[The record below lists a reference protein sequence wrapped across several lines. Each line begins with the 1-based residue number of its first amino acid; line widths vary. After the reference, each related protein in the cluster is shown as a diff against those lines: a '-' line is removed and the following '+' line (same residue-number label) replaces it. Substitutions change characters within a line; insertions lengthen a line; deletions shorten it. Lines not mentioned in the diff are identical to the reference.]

1 MPKNAATGI
10 RPYSWSSL
18 DPAGEAAGPPVSPEP
33 PLGAVPSGA
42 PVQSYRWSELG
53 GEGGPGREAADAAR
67 GDEILAEARRQAEQ
81 LLSDASEEVR
91 RLADTARREGLEAGR
106 TEGRAALEEAAGLL
120 FGAAEELA
128 GYKEALF
135 REARGQVVELSLA
148 LVNRVLGP
156 LAARDEA
163 AVVRVVERA
172 LQLLSDRETLT
183 LRVHPDDLR
192 SLVEAKPR
200 VLESF
205 DGIQKLTVL
214 DDPAVKRG
222 GCLVQTP
229 TAEIDARLDSQLAEL
244 ARSLRSS

>member
-10 RPYSWSSL
+10 RPYSWSPL
-18 DPAGEAAGPPVSPEP
+18 DPAGEAAGSPVSPEP
-33 PLGAVPSGA
+33 SLGAVPTEA
-42 PVQSYRWSELG
+42 PVQSYRWRELG
-53 GEGGPGREAADAAR
+53 GEGAPGREAVAL
-67 GDEILAEARRQAEQ
+67 GDEILAEARRQAET
-81 LLSDASEEVR
+81 LLGGAREEVR
-91 RLADTARREGLEAGR
+91 RLADTARSEGLEAGR
-106 TEGRAALEEAAGLL
+106 IEGRAALEEAAGLL

-148 LVNRVLGP
+148 LVNRLLGP

-163 AVVRVVERA
+163 AVIRVVERA

-200 VLESF
+200 LLESF

-214 DDPAVKRG
+214 EDPAVKRG